1 MLKEDL
7 NIKELL
13 ESIEHEMEMWSGYYS
28 GNTEITNMKIKEIL
42 GIKKDISQ
50 EELQKKV
57 NKCKDTEKINKMQD
71 IINTGN
77 LAYLEAQ
84 ISLRTLTWVRNL
96 MTEEQNTKEDE

>member
-28 GNTEITNMKIKEIL
+28 SNTEITNMKIKEIL

-57 NKCKDTEKINKMQD
+57 NKCKDTETINKMQE

-96 MTEEQNTKEDE
+96 MIEGTNTKEDE

>member
-28 GNTEITNMKIKEIL
+28 SNTEITNMKVKEAL
-42 GIKKDISQ
+42 GIKKDITTEKLQ
-50 EELQKKV
+50 EKI
-57 NKCKDTEKINKMQD
+57 NKCKDNEKLVKIQE

-77 LAYLEAQ
+77 LAYLESQ

-96 MTEEQNTKEDE
+96 MIEGTNTKEDE